1 MPSLP
6 ELCSGKILLE
16 LADILMKPLGH
27 GGFTVE
33 VASPHPENRL
43 VRGRL
48 PSTAAAMCGRRGRRA
63 ADASA
68 DHSGL
73 GHKGLCEASLFYAY
87 CMGRRVG

>member
-48 PSTAAAMCGRRGRRA
+48 PSTAAAMCGGGA
-63 ADASA
+63 GEQLMLLQIILDWVTKVSA
-68 DHSGL
+68 KH
-73 GHKGLCEASLFYAY
+73 HFFMHTA
-87 CMGRRVG
+87 